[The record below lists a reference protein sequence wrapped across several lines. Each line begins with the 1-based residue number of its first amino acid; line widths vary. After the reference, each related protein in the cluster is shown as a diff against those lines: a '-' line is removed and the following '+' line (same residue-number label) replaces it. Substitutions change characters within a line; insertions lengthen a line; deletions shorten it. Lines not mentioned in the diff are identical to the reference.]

1 MSLITIDLDSLTS
14 DDKLKV
20 QTGMFGLLK
29 SETITQPSEVDNA
42 SLKAYLDNLV
52 DARTYNEEKKVHD
65 GDFSYIKPVLG

>member
-20 QTGMFGLLK
+20 QIGMFGLVQ

-52 DARTYNEEKKVHD
+52 DARTHNEEKKVHD

>member
-20 QTGMFGLLK
+20 QTGMFGLVQ

-52 DARTYNEEKKVHD
+52 DTRTFNEEKKVYD
-65 GDFSYIKPVLG
+65 NDFSYIKPVLG

>member
-20 QTGMFGLLK
+20 QIGMFGLLK

>member
-20 QTGMFGLLK
+20 QIGMFGLLK

-52 DARTYNEEKKVHD
+52 DTRTCNEERKSHE
-65 GDFSYIKPVLG
+65 GSFSYTAPVLG